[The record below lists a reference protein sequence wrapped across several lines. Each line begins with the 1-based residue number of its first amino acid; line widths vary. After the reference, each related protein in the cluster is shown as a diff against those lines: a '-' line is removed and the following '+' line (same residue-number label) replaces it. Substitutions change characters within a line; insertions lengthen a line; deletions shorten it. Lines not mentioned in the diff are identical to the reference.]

1 MRVLIVTQEDPFYLP
16 IFFREFFALLQ
27 GAPATSETSET
38 SGARGVAGGARAE
51 GIEVVGI
58 MIQRALGNRDG
69 RGLARRML
77 NLYGPLGFVRLGTRY
92 ALRRAR
98 NTLAQAGLLREG
110 FSIRW
115 YCERAGVAILPLT
128 DINAPETVE
137 FVRRSVDLMVSVA
150 ASQIFRRPVL
160 EAAPLGCINLHNAP
174 LPRYRGMLP
183 NFWQMYHDEPHSVLT
198 IHAMVEEL
206 DKGDILLQQATE
218 IEPGMSLDALIR
230 RTKARSAAALLEV
243 LRGLRDG
250 TIRTTPLPDEEGS
263 YFSFPGRADAKAFRA
278 RGKRLL

>member
-16 IFFREFFALLQ
+16 IFFREFFRLRAAERQ
-27 GAPATSETSET
+27 ERRQEERPG
-38 SGARGVAGGARAE
+38 RGLEHGGDE
-51 GIEVVGI
+51 IEIVGV

-77 NLYGPLGFVRLGTRY
+77 GLYGPVGFMRIGARD
-92 ALRRAR
+92 ALRKAQ
-98 NTLAQAGLLREG
+98 NALAGMGLLREG
-110 FSIRW
+110 FSIQW
-115 YCERAGVAILPLT
+115 FCAQAGVAVLPLT

-137 FVRRSVDLMVSVA
+137 FVRQEVDLVVSVA

-174 LPRYRGMLP
+174 LPHYRGMLP
-183 NFWQMYHDEPHSVLT
+183 NFWQMYHDEPCSVLT
-198 IHAMVEEL
+198 IHQMVEQL
-206 DKGDILLQQATE
+206 DKGDILLQQKTE
-218 IEPGMSLDALIR
+218 IEPGMSLDALIKK
-230 RTKARSAAALLEV
+230 TKARSAAALLEV

-250 TIRTTPLPDEEGS
+250 TVTAAPLPDEEGS
-263 YFSFPGRADAKAFRA
+263 YFSFPTRQDARAFRA